1 MKNDLV
7 KKSNSLNEAHYFLTV
22 AEYRILHMAF
32 STLAECD
39 VNPEFF
45 RNVRFT
51 IRARDY
57 MELYGVDRTTAYQA
71 LREAS
76 ERLFNRYFTYD
87 ELVDK
92 NLMLYERIK
101 SRWVTKIGYQD
112 SQAYITFFLSDDV
125 LSMVGNLK
133 EQYTYLNLYK
143 LANLTS
149 IYAIRVYEMLM
160 QWRKTKTVPVIELEE
175 LRFRLGIAEQEYP
188 AMKDFKKRVL
198 DKALE
203 QINEFTDITASY
215 EQIKDGRKIT
225 GFKFS
230 YKDKVKAPKALP
242 NKTERDPT
250 TVDIFDGFTDLERQT
265 IQQRIDEHIERL
277 EIKGKT
283 VGEYWRENITK
294 KAVAERWGLDVLEE
308 QQRKEQE
315 YKTRL
320 AIEQAEMQAKARA
333 EQEKAEQ
340 AENRKKLMIAKFE
353 SLPHNEQERILDE
366 IVGQNPAIEMFGYSK
381 KRADGVKVY
390 ADSMFAGFFYKYF
403 DVE

>member
-7 KKSNSLNEAHYFLTV
+7 KKSNSLNKAHYFLTV

-133 EQYTYLNLYK
+133 EQYTYLNLHK
-143 LANLTS
+143 LVNLTS
-149 IYAIRVYEMLM
+149 IYAIRLYEMLM
-160 QWRKTKTVPVIELEE
+160 QWRKIKTVPVIELEE
-175 LRFRLGIAEQEYP
+175 LRLRLGIAEQEYP

-203 QINEFTDITASY
+203 QINKFTDITASY

-230 YKDKVKAPKALP
+230 YKDKVKVSKALP
-242 NKTERDPT
+242 NKTEKDPKT
-250 TVDIFDGFTDLERQT
+250 IDIFDGFTDLECQT

-277 EIKGKT
+277 ETKGEM
-283 VGEYWRENITK
+283 VSEYWRENIIK
-294 KAVAERWGLDVLEE
+294 KAIAEKWGLDVLAE

-320 AIEQAEMQAKARA
+320 AIDQAQMQAKARA
-333 EQEKAEQ
+333 EQEQAERT
-340 AENRKKLMIAKFE
+340 ENRKKLMIAKFE
-353 SLPHNEQERILDE
+353 SLPHNEQEQVLNQ
-366 IVGQNPAIEMFGYSK
+366 VGKMLSGGIFADFFK
-381 KRADGVKVY
+381 KARKQGLAHKDVMYLSWFCKVLE
-390 ADSMFAGFFYKYF
+390 
-403 DVE
+403 V

>member
-57 MELYGVDRTTAYQA
+57 MELYGVDRATAYQA

-76 ERLFNRYFTYD
+76 ERLFDRYFTYD

-242 NKTERDPT
+242 NKTERDPA

-277 EIKGKT
+277 ETKGET

-294 KAVAERWGLDVLEE
+294 KAIAERWGLDVLAE

-353 SLPHNEQERILDE
+353 SLPHNEQERVLNQVGEILSGGVFAD
-366 IVGQNPAIEMFGYSK
+366 FF
-381 KRADGVKVY
+381 KRARENGTAHKDV
-390 ADSMFAGFFYKYF
+390 MFMSWFFKIL
-403 DVE
+403 EC

>member
-51 IRARDY
+51 IRAKDY
-57 MELYGVDRTTAYQA
+57 MELYGVDRATAYQA

-76 ERLFNRYFTYD
+76 ERLFDRYFTYD

-112 SQAYITFFLSDDV
+112 NQAYITFFLSDDV

-149 IYAIRVYEMLM
+149 IYAIRLYEMLM
-160 QWRKTKTVPVIELEE
+160 QWRKTKVVPVIELEE
-175 LRFRLGIAEQEYP
+175 LRLRLGIAENEYP
-188 AMKDFKKRVL
+188 RMDNFKSRVL
-198 DKALE
+198 DTAIQ

-225 GFKFS
+225 GFRFS
-230 YKDKVKAPKALP
+230 YKDKAKTLKALP
-242 NKTERDPT
+242 NKTERDT
-250 TVDIFDGFTDLERQT
+250 KTVDIFDGFTDLERQT

-277 EIKGKT
+277 EAKGET

-294 KAVAERWGLDVLEE
+294 KAIAERWGLDVLAE
-308 QQRKEQE
+308 QQRKEQD

-353 SLPHNEQERILDE
+353 SLPHNEQEQVLNQIGEILSGGLFAD
-366 IVGQNPAIEMFGYSK
+366 FF
-381 KRADGVKVY
+381 KRAREQGTAHKDV
-390 ADSMFAGFFYKYF
+390 MFMSWFFKILE
-403 DVE
+403 V

>member
-7 KKSNSLNEAHYFLTV
+7 KKSNSLNEAHYSLTV

-57 MELYGVDRTTAYQA
+57 MELYGVDRATAYQA

-160 QWRKTKTVPVIELEE
+160 QWRKTKVVPVIELDE
-175 LRFRLGIAEQEYP
+175 LRVRLGIADNEYP
-188 AMKDFKKRVL
+188 RMYDFKNRVL
-198 DKALE
+198 DMAIN

-242 NKTERDPT
+242 NKTERDPA

-277 EIKGKT
+277 ETKGET

-294 KAVAERWGLDVLEE
+294 KAIAERWGLDVLAE

-353 SLPHNEQERILDE
+353 SLPHNEQERVLSQVGEILSGGVFAD
-366 IVGQNPAIEMFGYSK
+366 FF
-381 KRADGVKVY
+381 KRAREQGTAHKDV
-390 ADSMFAGFFYKYF
+390 MFMSWFFKIL
-403 DVE
+403 EC

>member
-1 MKNDLV
+1 
-7 KKSNSLNEAHYFLTV
+7 
-22 AEYRILHMAF
+22 MAF

-51 IRARDY
+51 IRAKDY
-57 MELYGVDRTTAYQA
+57 MELYGVDRATAYQA

-76 ERLFNRYFTYD
+76 ERLFDRYFTYD

-160 QWRKTKTVPVIELEE
+160 QWRKTKAVPVIELDE
-175 LRFRLGIAEQEYP
+175 LRVRLGIADNEYP
-188 AMKDFKKRVL
+188 RMDNFKSRVL
-198 DKALE
+198 DTAIQ

-215 EQIKDGRKIT
+215 EQIKDGRKIR

-242 NKTERDPT
+242 NKTERDPK

-277 EIKGKT
+277 ETKGET

-294 KAVAERWGLDVLEE
+294 KAIAERWGLDVLAE

-353 SLPHNEQERILDE
+353 SLPHNEQEQVLNQIGEILSGGVFAD
-366 IVGQNPAIEMFGYSK
+366 FF
-381 KRADGVKVY
+381 KRAREQGTAHKDV
-390 ADSMFAGFFYKYF
+390 MFMGWFFKILEY
-403 DVE
+403 

>member
-22 AEYRILHMAF
+22 TEYRILHMAF

-57 MELYGVDRTTAYQA
+57 MELYGVDRATAYQA

-76 ERLFNRYFTYD
+76 ERLFDRYFTYD

-160 QWRKTKTVPVIELEE
+160 QWRKTKVVPIIELEE
-175 LRFRLGIAEQEYP
+175 LRVRLGIADNEYP
-188 AMKDFKKRVL
+188 RMYDFKNRVL
-198 DKALE
+198 DMAIN

-277 EIKGKT
+277 ETKGET

-294 KAVAERWGLDVLEE
+294 KAIAERWGLDVLAE
-308 QQRKEQE
+308 QQRKKQE

-353 SLPHNEQERILDE
+353 SLSHNEQEQVLNQIGEILSRGVFADFFKKARE
-366 IVGQNPAIEMFGYSK
+366 EGTAHKNVMFMSW
-381 KRADGVKVY
+381 
-390 ADSMFAGFFYKYF
+390 FFKILE
-403 DVE
+403 V

>member
-39 VNPEFF
+39 VNPVFF

-76 ERLFNRYFTYD
+76 ERLFDRYFSYD

-112 SQAYITFFLSDDV
+112 NQAYITFFLSDDV
-125 LSMVGNLK
+125 LSMVGSLK
-133 EQYTYLNLYK
+133 EQYTYLNLHK
-143 LANLTS
+143 LVNLTS
-149 IYAIRVYEMLM
+149 IYAIRLYEMLM
-160 QWRKTKTVPVIELEE
+160 QWRKTKTVPMIELEE
-175 LRFRLGIAEQEYP
+175 LRLRLGIAEKEYP

-225 GFKFS
+225 GFRFS
-230 YKDKVKAPKALP
+230 YKDKAKAPKALP

-277 EIKGKT
+277 ETKGET

-294 KAVAERWGLDVLEE
+294 KAIAEKWGLDVLAE

-340 AENRKKLMIAKFE
+340 AEQRKNAMIAKFE
-353 SLPHNEQERILDE
+353 SLPYDEQERILNE
-366 IVGQNPAIEMFGYSK
+366 VGDKVGGVFSDFY
-381 KRADGVKVY
+381 KRARANGTAHKDVMFMSWFFKVL
-390 ADSMFAGFFYKYF
+390 
-403 DVE
+403 EC

>member
-22 AEYRILHMAF
+22 TEYRILHMAF

-57 MELYGVDRTTAYQA
+57 MELYGVDRATAYQA

-76 ERLFNRYFTYD
+76 ERLFDRYFTYD

-160 QWRKTKTVPVIELEE
+160 QWRKTKVVPIIELEE
-175 LRFRLGIAEQEYP
+175 LRVRLGIADNEYP
-188 AMKDFKKRVL
+188 RMYDFKNRVL
-198 DKALE
+198 DMAIN
-203 QINEFTDITASY
+203 QINEFTDITANY
-215 EQIKDGRKIT
+215 EQIKNGRKIT

-230 YKDKVKAPKALP
+230 YKDKVKAPKAMP
-242 NKTERDPT
+242 NKTERDPK

-277 EIKGKT
+277 ETKGET
-283 VGEYWRENITK
+283 VGEYWQENITK
-294 KAVAERWGLDVLEE
+294 KAIAERWGLDVLAE
-308 QQRKEQE
+308 QQRKKQE

-353 SLPHNEQERILDE
+353 SLSHNEQEQVLNQIGEMLSRGVFADFFKKAREERTAHKNVMFMSWFFKILE
-366 IVGQNPAIEMFGYSK
+366 V
-381 KRADGVKVY
+381 
-390 ADSMFAGFFYKYF
+390 
-403 DVE
+403 

>member
-7 KKSNSLNEAHYFLTV
+7 KKSNSLNEAHYSLTV

-57 MELYGVDRTTAYQA
+57 MELYGVDRATAYQA

-160 QWRKTKTVPVIELEE
+160 QWRKTKVVPVIELDE
-175 LRFRLGIAEQEYP
+175 LRVRLGIADNEYP
-188 AMKDFKKRVL
+188 RMYDFKNRVL
-198 DKALE
+198 DMAIN

-242 NKTERDPT
+242 NKTERDPA

-277 EIKGKT
+277 ETKGET

-294 KAVAERWGLDVLEE
+294 KAIAERWGLDVLAE

-320 AIEQAEMQAKARA
+320 AIEQAEMQAKART

-353 SLPHNEQERILDE
+353 SLPHNEQERVLNQVGEILSGGVFAD
-366 IVGQNPAIEMFGYSK
+366 FF
-381 KRADGVKVY
+381 KRAREQGTAHKDV
-390 ADSMFAGFFYKYF
+390 MFMSWFFKILE
-403 DVE
+403 V

>member
-7 KKSNSLNEAHYFLTV
+7 KKSNSLNEAHYSLTV

-45 RNVRFT
+45 HNVRFT

-57 MELYGVDRTTAYQA
+57 MELYGVDRATAYQA

-160 QWRKTKTVPVIELEE
+160 QWRKTKVVPVIELDE
-175 LRFRLGIAEQEYP
+175 LRVRLGIADNEYP
-188 AMKDFKKRVL
+188 RMYDFKNRVL
-198 DKALE
+198 DMAIN

-230 YKDKVKAPKALP
+230 YKDKIKAPKALP
-242 NKTERDPT
+242 NKTERDPA

-277 EIKGKT
+277 ETKGET

-294 KAVAERWGLDVLEE
+294 KAIADRWGLDEYYE
-308 QQRKEQE
+308 QLQTAENERLARKEQAE
-315 YKTRL
+315 RERQADL
-320 AIEQAEMQAKARA
+320 AKQAEKQR
-333 EQEKAEQ
+333 QE
-340 AENRKKLMIAKFE
+340 AENRAFIEHFE
-353 SLPHNEQERILDE
+353 SLPQDEQALIIDE
-366 IVGQNPAIEMFGYSK
+366 VGRTIEP
-381 KRADGVKVY
+381 
-390 ADSMFAGFFYKYF
+390 FYKQFF
-403 DVE
+403 DKSVKNGSSHKDLMYREVFKQVMGV

>member
-1 MKNDLV
+1 MQKDLV

-57 MELYGVDRTTAYQA
+57 MELYGVDRATAYQA

-76 ERLFNRYFTYD
+76 ERLFDRYFTYD

-112 SQAYITFFLSDDV
+112 NQAYITFFLSDDV

-133 EQYTYLNLYK
+133 EQYTYLNLHK

-149 IYAIRVYEMLM
+149 IYAIRLYEMLM
-160 QWRKTKTVPVIELEE
+160 QWRKTKVVPVIELEE
-175 LRFRLGIAEQEYP
+175 LRLRLGIAENEYP

-198 DKALE
+198 DKGLE
-203 QINEFTDITASY
+203 QINEFTDITTSY

-230 YKDKVKAPKALP
+230 YKDKAKAPKTLP
-242 NKTERDPT
+242 NKTERDPK

-265 IQQRIDEHIERL
+265 MQQRIDEHIERL
-277 EIKGKT
+277 ETKGET

-294 KAVAERWGLDVLEE
+294 KAIAERWGLDVLAE
-308 QQRKEQE
+308 QQRKEQD

-340 AENRKKLMIAKFE
+340 FEQRKNTMIAKFE
-353 SLPHNEQERILDE
+353 NLALDE
-366 IVGQNPAIEMFGYSK
+366 QQKILNQVNEILGNSIFQRLFQKAREQ
-381 KRADGVKVY
+381 GVAHK
-390 ADSMFAGFFYKYF
+390 DIRFMSCFFQIL
-403 DVE
+403 EC

>member
-7 KKSNSLNEAHYFLTV
+7 KKSNSLNEAHYSLTV

-57 MELYGVDRTTAYQA
+57 MELYGVDRATAYQA

-160 QWRKTKTVPVIELEE
+160 QWRKTKVVPVIELDE
-175 LRFRLGIAEQEYP
+175 LRVRLGIADNEYP
-188 AMKDFKKRVL
+188 RMYDFKKYVL
-198 DKALE
+198 DMAIN
-203 QINEFTDITASY
+203 QINEFTDIIASY

-230 YKDKVKAPKALP
+230 YKDKAKAPKALP
-242 NKTERDPT
+242 NKTERDPK

-277 EIKGKT
+277 EAKGET

-294 KAVAERWGLDVLEE
+294 KAITERWGLDVLAE

-333 EQEKAEQ
+333 EQEKVEKSEQ
-340 AENRKKLMIAKFE
+340 RKNAMIAKFE
-353 SLPHNEQERILDE
+353 SLPHDEQERILNE
-366 IVGQNPAIEMFGYSK
+366 VGDKVGVFG
-381 KRADGVKVY
+381 D
-390 ADSMFAGFFYKYF
+390 FYKKARENGTAHK
-403 DVE
+403 DVMFMSWFFKILG